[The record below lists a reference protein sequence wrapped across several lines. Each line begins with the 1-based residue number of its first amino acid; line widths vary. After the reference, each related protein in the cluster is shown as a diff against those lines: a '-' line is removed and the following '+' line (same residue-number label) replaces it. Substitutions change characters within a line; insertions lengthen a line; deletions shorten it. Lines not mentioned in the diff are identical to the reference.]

1 MELCLPVCVC
11 ASFGA
16 CCGLWRRV
24 QVEAAWA
31 AAAQVVISGVVAL
44 NAATTAAINGRFEQ
58 VDREVY
64 RKVGEPGRWLFVAKD
79 GRWYVGFTED
89 KDARKTGSRGWA
101 HSVAPAGGMPPPSA
115 AGRWKVAHGGT
126 KWVEQTVEVE
136 CATLD
141 GDGSFAPV
149 RLGRREPTDCL
160 GCAVAAGRG
169 GLSVAPLSCAC
180 SLLCPAID
188 SCPPPQDG
196 GSPPSKRRSVLG
208 LRSGSVPD
216 TGEADRLRA
225 ELAASKQEN
234 ARCGASA
241 PPRPRRCAP
250 SSALARD

>member
-1 MELCLPVCVC
+1 M
-11 ASFGA
+11 
-16 CCGLWRRV
+16 RRL
-24 QVEAAWA
+24 QVEAARTA
-31 AAAQVVISGVVAL
+31 ARPQVVISGAVGP
-44 NAATTAAINGRFEQ
+44 NAARVNGRFEQ
-58 VDREVY
+58 VEREVY

-149 RLGRREPTDCL
+149 RLGRREPTDYL

-188 SCPPPQDG
+188 SCSPQDG
-196 GSPPSKRRSVLG
+196 GSPPSKRRSVLAIEHAHIRTLESQVMWIAVLG
-208 LRSGSVPD
+208 VGCVQLHQFVHP
-216 TGEADRLRA
+216 
-225 ELAASKQEN
+225 
-234 ARCGASA
+234 
-241 PPRPRRCAP
+241 
-250 SSALARD
+250 